1 MTRKGF
7 VGGQSVHM
15 IIIIIMAFFFIIM
28 LGTPFFAPAGMTY
41 DSLIS
46 FFSKSLAEMM
56 TSETM
61 AGVFLFIIIIV
72 FGILLFSNSRSVRRF

>member
-1 MTRKGF
+1 MGRKGF
-7 VGGQSVHM
+7 SGGHSIHM
-15 IIIIIMAFFFIIM
+15 IIILIMAFFFILM

-41 DSLIS
+41 DSLFS

-61 AGVFLFIIIIV
+61 AGIFLFIIIIV
-72 FGILLFSNSRSVRRF
+72 FGILLFGNTRNVRRF